1 MSFGFSVGDFIAIS
15 GLILNLVDALDSNT
29 GSTAQYSRLSDELKS
44 LHSAFLAVQDVV
56 QRLRRD
62 EKSHASTV
70 NAITYEVECCRKL
83 ILGFTADT
91 EKYRESLCHGG
102 SGRKVKD
109 AWRKISYKIFKEED
123 VVMLKDSLRR
133 RVEAINILLMAGSA
147 NKPCGIST
155 CQDIFHGFFVAPSR
169 LFSPL
174 TVFGALECR
183 ANISESRSVFS
194 LENKVSDMELAICL
208 QQPKIPKNLY
218 PGIEGSI
225 VLQDALGRTF
235 PVPFVICS
243 TLEMFHGFL
252 ELSFRGLPGYQKVL
266 LREYS
271 VSDGESQKEITST
284 EWVENITPGR
294 LISMSMLF
302 RHMDGAPRVTDFK
315 NICPSWELRV
325 RSVRLG
331 AALCQ
336 LWAQHSKGCPVETP
350 IHVLEPRYDNPLSP
364 SEASPS
370 SLPPPDVSTISKE
383 LSSFRRVKIV
393 EVSQVSYL
401 SALRTAEE
409 LANDRKLR
417 QELLRRLR
425 NIGDAR
431 FVETKFL
438 DESIVCECPCDEL
451 VGRRSHLDAFF
462 PANGRISE
470 IA

>member
-15 GLILNLVDALDSNT
+15 CLILNLVDALDSDT
-29 GSTAQYSRLSDELKS
+29 GSRAQYSRLSDELKS

-56 QRLRRD
+56 QKLRRG

-83 ILGFTADT
+83 ILGFTAGT

-133 RVEAINILLMAGSA
+133 RVEAINILLMVAG
-147 NKPCGIST
+147 I
-155 CQDIFHGFFVAPSR
+155 
-169 LFSPL
+169 
-174 TVFGALECR
+174 
-183 ANISESRSVFS
+183 RSVFS

-252 ELSFRGLPGYQKVL
+252 ELSFRGLPGHQKVL

-302 RHMDGAPRVTDFK
+302 RHMDSAPKVTDFK
-315 NICPSWELRV
+315 SKCPSCGTP
-325 RSVRLG
+325 G
-331 AALCQ
+331 AFSAAGSSRRWIQCKLCQ
-336 LWAQHSKGCPVETP
+336 LWAQHSKECPVETP
-350 IHVLEPRYDNPLSP
+350 IRVLEPRYDKPLSP
-364 SEASPS
+364 SDASPS

-401 SALRTAEE
+401 SALRTAKE
-409 LANDRKLR
+409 LANDRKLC

-462 PANGRISE
+462 PAKGRISE